1 MGVKRKSFQGI
12 SNIIRFNWHYY
23 LMAFAGIA
31 MGLAVIS
38 FYDFPLKSLVL
49 AFIILSALSI
59 FTSLLVSFWIYD
71 LSKLYDLPWLPTIEK
86 GNILNIHAGFDET
99 SELIKWR
106 SPNASLEIGDF
117 FDPSRHT
124 EISIQRARK
133 YQPTLVGTL
142 KVNPEK
148 LPFEKE
154 KFDQV
159 IVMLSAH
166 EIRNEVEREKF
177 FEELRRV
184 TKENGEIYL
193 TEHLRDVNNFL
204 AFNLGFFHFYSRK
217 NWLRIIRNSGFILES
232 EVKTT
237 PFISTFKLVK
247 NGNTP

>member
-31 MGLAVIS
+31 IGLAVIS
-38 FYDFPLKSLVL
+38 FYDFPLKSIVL
-49 AFIILSALSI
+49 AFIILSVLSI
-59 FTSLLVSFWIYD
+59 FASLLVSFWIYD

-133 YQPTLVGTL
+133 YQATFVGTL

-217 NWLRIIRNSGFILES
+217 NWLRIIRNTGLILES
-232 EVKTT
+232 EVKST

>member
-31 MGLAVIS
+31 MGIAVIS
-38 FYDFPLKSLVL
+38 FYDFPLKSIVL
-49 AFIILSALSI
+49 TFIILSVLSI
-59 FTSLLVSFWIYD
+59 FASLLVSFWIYD

-133 YQPTLVGTL
+133 YQPILVGTL

-166 EIRNEVEREKF
+166 EIRNDVEREKF
-177 FEELRRV
+177 FEELSRV
-184 TKENGEIYL
+184 TKENGEIFL

-217 NWLRIIRNSGFILES
+217 NWLRIIRNSGLILES
-232 EVKTT
+232 EIKTT